1 MSCIVYQIDKK
12 TGTKY
17 AYESESYWDS
27 AKQQPR
33 SRRKYLGKVDP
44 ATGAIIPG
52 RKKRSSAG
60 SEEKPDE
67 RQASVENNYLILLRE
82 KDKVISSLK
91 SENAALKKEKAAILS
106 ALSATLEKYSG

>member
-44 ATGAIIPG
+44 LTGDIIQG
-52 RKKRSSAG
+52 RKKKTSAESG
-60 SEEKPDE
+60 IKPDE
-67 RQASVENNYLILLRE
+67 HQASAESSYLALLQE
-82 KDKVISSLK
+82 KDRMISLLK
-91 SENAALKKEKAAILS
+91 SENAALKKEKDAILS
-106 ALSATLEKYSG
+106 VLSATLEKYSE